1 MYVGLEPYVRRVWP
15 STLISW
21 TRLLSGRVRDPL
33 VGRDVLIGILAGLIQ
48 VTIVIARFR
57 ISERAAPVDTL
68 IAALES
74 LESVPDFANIAL
86 TYQVLY
92 ALQFALAGLFLLV
105 LIRAIVR
112 KTWITASVMIFAAI
126 PFAPGGSPPFGWELV
141 LVLAGPLL
149 GFAVLLRFGLLAHC
163 ASLFTSVLVR
173 VPMTLDFDAW
183 YFGHSLVVLLVLLS
197 LATYG
202 FLVSLGGRP
211 AFGSTAA

>member
-1 MYVGLEPYVRRVWP
+1 M
-15 STLISW
+15 
-21 TRLLSGRVRDPL
+21 

-92 ALQFALAGLFLLV
+92 ALQFALA
-105 LIRAIVR
+105 
-112 KTWITASVMIFAAI
+112 ASVMIFAAI

-141 LVLAGPLL
+141 PVLAGPLL

-211 AFGSTAA
+211 AFGGTAA